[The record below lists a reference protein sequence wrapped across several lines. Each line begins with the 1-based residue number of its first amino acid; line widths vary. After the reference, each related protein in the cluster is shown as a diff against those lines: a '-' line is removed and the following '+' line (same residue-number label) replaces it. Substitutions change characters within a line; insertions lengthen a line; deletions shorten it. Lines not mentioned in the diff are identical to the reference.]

1 MTFLNVV
8 QPESTRAQPLFVTT
22 TAAMSIAAG
31 FYDEEPEGAD
41 RFRWMSERGVLSFA
55 PDPETRFLE
64 LWVLSEFYDLSQRL
78 IVSAGGRTDE
88 YSLVHGWSP
97 LSLVIP
103 AGADYAELRVNK
115 IFPREYYPTDTRTL
129 SVRIRAPRLHKDA
142 DRHAFIRRQYD
153 NSTLN
158 VQEVLGGR
166 TELRS
171 TPPSLGIDL
180 HGVCNVKPP
189 CVYCE
194 WDYSKNLEGSH
205 VDIPFTRET
214 LQEWGEFFDNS
225 VSLVNCS
232 IGEPFM
238 MKNFD
243 ELLDIFGTTG
253 KVLEMTTNG
262 QILTDRNIQK
272 LLGRPID
279 LYISL
284 DAATPLTYSRLR
296 NDTFE
301 KILNNLRRLIQAK
314 GGRGRLPRVHLVFM
328 PMRCN
333 VHELDDFVRLCV
345 DLQADR
351 MVLRPLNYSDS
362 IALDWERADYHYV
375 YKNELLPFDEL
386 VRVSGRA
393 ARRARA
399 IGVELA
405 DQMDFGGSMRELFQE
420 EYARGEHEVE
430 ARTTADDAKATADE
444 AKASYYQQGLTAAQ
458 PAGAAMPSAEIAQ
471 SVEPRPAAAMPSLG
485 GEHRPACLEPWKSM
499 YILRR
504 GVLPCCYGGKP
515 IAQMEEYRE
524 AWNSPLMQGIRGEL
538 LQGRFHDYCL
548 RSPACPIVRK
558 SERAHTLPLQ
568 QQAVLKARHV
578 WWRLNRDFGNVPNR
592 VWQPVKWAVVVARR
606 SVTEP
611 RYVRHHV
618 KRILYQALGKPL

>member
-1 MTFLNVV
+1 MTFLKVLP
-8 QPESTRAQPLFVTT
+8 PESVRSQPLFVTT
-22 TAAMSIAAG
+22 TAEVSFAG
-31 FYDEEPEGAD
+31 GFSDEEQDGAD
-41 RFRWMSERGVLSFA
+41 LFRWMSERGLLSFA
-55 PDPETRFLE
+55 PDPDARFLE
-64 LWVLSEFYDLSQRL
+64 LWALSEFHDLSQRL
-78 IVSAGGRTDE
+78 IVTAGGRTDE
-88 YSLVHGWSP
+88 HALVHGWSP
-97 LSLVIP
+97 LSLVVP
-103 AGADYAELRVNK
+103 AGADRAELRANK

-129 SVRIRAPRLHKDA
+129 TVRIRAPRLHKDP
-142 DRHAFIRRQYD
+142 DRHVFIHRQYE

-166 TELRS
+166 TELSS

-194 WDYSKNLEGSH
+194 WDYSKNLEGNH

-214 LQEWGEFFDNS
+214 LREWGEFFDNS

-284 DAATPLTYSRLR
+284 DAATAVTYSRLR

-333 VHELDDFVRLCV
+333 VHELDDFVRLCA

-393 ARRARA
+393 ARLARA

-420 EYARGEHEVE
+420 EYARGEHEVPGQAE
-430 ARTTADDAKATADE
+430 ARPHNAGE
-444 AKASYYQQGLTAAQ
+444 GLTAAQ
-458 PAGAAMPSAEIAQ
+458 PAGAATPSVEVIQ
-471 SVEPRPAAAMPSLG
+471 SVTPSPAPVPRLVEGPMPSLG

-558 SERAHTLPLQ
+558 SEQAHTLPLQ

-606 SVTEP
+606 SVSEP

-618 KRILYQALGKPL
+618 KRILFKALGRQ